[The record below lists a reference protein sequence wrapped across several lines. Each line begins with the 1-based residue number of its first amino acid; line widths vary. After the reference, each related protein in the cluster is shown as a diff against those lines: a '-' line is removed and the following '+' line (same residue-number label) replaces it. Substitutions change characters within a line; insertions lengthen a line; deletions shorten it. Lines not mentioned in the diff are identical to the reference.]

1 MINVASQGD
10 FYVVTIKEIAERANV
25 SRTTVSRVLNN
36 SGYVSEEAKKRVL
49 KVIEETGYIP
59 SENAKALRTKKTKV
73 IGVILPKI
81 STETSSR
88 LVKGLDEVFAKEGY
102 QILLT
107 NTNLDPE
114 KEIEYLKLLK
124 SRHVD
129 GIILSATNINRPLME
144 EIFKLKIPFVTVGQY
159 ISGLANVLFD
169 DYQASKE
176 IINFL
181 IKKGY
186 KRIAFIGVDEKD
198 RAVGYLRKSG
208 YLDAMKEN
216 HLLVEESWIQKGKFD
231 VDSGYQRMKAIMD
244 FAKQKPDAVL
254 AVTDRLAVGAMQ
266 YIKEIGLSIPDNIAV
281 AGMGASE
288 LSSFISPALT
298 TIDFSIE
305 DAGREA
311 AGLLLEQI
319 NGENFQEIIK
329 TIKYRLLERSSI

>member
-1 MINVASQGD
+1 MI
-10 FYVVTIKEIAERANV
+10 TIKEIAERANV

-36 SGYVSEEAKKRVL
+36 SGYVSEEAKKRVQ

-88 LVKGLDEVFAKEGY
+88 LVTGLDEIFAKEGY

-107 NTNLDPE
+107 NTNLVSE

-129 GIILSATNINRPLME
+129 GIILSATNINRPLIE

-169 DYQASKE
+169 DYQASKDMV
-176 IINFL
+176 NFL
-181 IKKGY
+181 IKKGH
-186 KRIAFIGVDEKD
+186 KNIAFIGVNEKD
-198 RAVGYLRKSG
+198 RAVGYLRKLG

-216 HLLVEESWIQKGKFD
+216 HLPCDKSWIQIGKFN
-231 VDSGYQRMKAIMD
+231 VDSGYQRMKEILD
-244 FAKQKPDAVL
+244 SSKQKPTAVL
-254 AVTDRLAVGAMQ
+254 AVTDRLAIGALQ
-266 YIKEIGLSIPDNIAV
+266 YIKEIGLSIPNDIAV
-281 AGMGASE
+281 VGMGGSE
-288 LSSFISPALT
+288 LSRFISPALT

-311 AGLLLEQI
+311 ATLLLEQI
-319 NGENFQEIIK
+319 NGGNYHE
-329 TIKYRLLERSSI
+329 TIRTIRYRLLERSSI